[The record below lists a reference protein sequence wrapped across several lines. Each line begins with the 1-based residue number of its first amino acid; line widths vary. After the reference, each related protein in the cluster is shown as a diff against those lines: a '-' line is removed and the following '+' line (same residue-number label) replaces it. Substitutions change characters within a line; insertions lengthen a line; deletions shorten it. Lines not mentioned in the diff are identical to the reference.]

1 MNVSAPQDM
10 SDEKAFEAACLKD
23 LGEVSEK
30 KAQIFGHGDVSVIQ
44 QQDGR
49 NMMSNRTPRE
59 QFAQVSKTPQKE
71 VVLTTETKTQS
82 VMYQDKVKGDSR
94 LCI

>member
-10 SDEKAFEAACLKD
+10 SDEKAFEVACLED

-30 KAQIFGHGDVSVIQ
+30 KAQIFGHGDVSVVQ

-49 NMMSNRTPRE
+49 NVLSNLTSKE
-59 QFAQVSKTPQKE
+59 QFAQVSKIPQKE
-71 VVLTTETKTQS
+71 VLTTETKNQS

-94 LCI
+94 LCV